1 MLDSYISLVKYML
14 SIEKSLKEYL
24 DYLEIEKNRSPKT
37 RENYKRYLDRFITFS
52 KVKNPS
58 DITLEKVRQFRIW
71 LARSPIRGETLSNGI
86 RLKQITQTYYIIAIR
101 NFLKYLIKNDYEVL
115 SPDKIELPKIA
126 RRQID
131 IIEYADLERFLSAP
145 AQNTLRG
152 LRDRAILEMLFSTGL
167 RISELC
173 NLDRYIN
180 LDRGELTVRGKGEKL
195 RVVFLS
201 DRARAAI
208 KNYLDKRSDTLE
220 YLFVSLS
227 KQTPSLDRA
236 LQRSPVFPSEQKTSV
251 KTKNLVKQIF
261 KESVVENGSARFSAG
276 QTSPL
281 KEPKVIGKITPRA
294 VQRLVEF
301 YRRKA
306 GIAKKITP
314 HQIRHQFATDLLIN
328 GADLRSVQE
337 LLGHSN
343 ISTTQIYTHLT
354 NKELR
359 EVHKSF
365 HAARRRK

>member
-1 MLDSYISLVKYML
+1 MTAV
-14 SIEKSLKEYL
+14 EKSLKDYL

-37 RENYKRYLDRFITFS
+37 RENYERYLKAFINFS
-52 KVKNPS
+52 KIKKPE
-58 DITLEKVRQFRIW
+58 DISIEKIKDFRAH
-71 LARSPIRGETLSNGI
+71 LARKAN
-86 RLKQITQTYYIIAIR
+86 LKKLTQTYYAIAIR

-115 SPDKIELPKIA
+115 SPDKIELPKIP
-126 RRQID
+126 RREIE

-152 LRDRAILEMLFSTGL
+152 LRDRAILETLFSTGL

-173 NLDRYIN
+173 NLDRYLN
-180 LDRGELTVRGKGEKL
+180 LNRGEITVRGKGEKL

-208 KNYLDKRSDTLE
+208 KNWLEKRSDTLE

-227 KQTPSLDRA
+227 KQT
-236 LQRSPVFPSEQKTSV
+236 
-251 KTKNLVKQIF
+251 
-261 KESVVENGSARFSAG
+261 
-276 QTSPL
+276 SPL
-281 KEPKVIGKITPRA
+281 KEPKVVGKITPRA
-294 VQRLVEF
+294 VQRLVDY

-306 GIAKKITP
+306 GIAKNITP

-365 HAARRRK
+365 HAARRKRI